1 MTEQN
6 DNLDDTG
13 EETKAKG
20 TLKRLIIMVGAM
32 LAVAALS
39 VGATLFLTG
48 GFDDTPEPQPLAE
61 GEEAPPE
68 RPTQRGLYLALN
80 PDFVVSYEVNSRQR
94 FLRVEMAVRARDQE
108 VLDTLT
114 RHMPRVRNNVIQV
127 LSDRTF
133 QDIRTDEGREEL
145 TSVLRGIMDEIVE
158 NELGRMGVDA
168 VLFTNFVLQ

>member
-6 DNLDDTG
+6 ENLDDAG
-13 EETKAKG
+13 EESKAKG
-20 TLKRLIIMVGAM
+20 SLKRLLIMVGAM
-32 LAVAALS
+32 LAVALVS

-48 GFDDTPEPQPLAE
+48 AFDDSPEPQQLAD
-61 GEEAPPE
+61 GEEAEPQ
-68 RPTQRGLYLALN
+68 RPTERGLYLALN
-80 PDFVVSYEVNSRQR
+80 PDFVIGYEVNSRQR
-94 FLRVEMAVRARDQE
+94 FLRAELAVRARDQE

-133 QDIRTDEGREEL
+133 QDIRTDEGRQEL

>member
-20 TLKRLIIMVGAM
+20 TLKRLIIMVVAM
-32 LAVAALS
+32 LAVAVLS

-48 GFDDTPEPQPLAE
+48 AFDDTPEPQPLAE

-68 RPTQRGLYLALN
+68 RPTERGLYLALN